1 VCSSIGADSLGYISE
16 EGMVAATEQPASV
29 LCTACFTGRYPVEL
43 PHESRLGKNLF
54 ETLPIDVD
62 VDGVSLGLGGGAADA
77 LTRP

>member
-1 VCSSIGADSLGYISE
+1 
-16 EGMVAATEQPASV
+16 

-43 PHESRLGKNLF
+43 PDESRLGKNLF